1 MKSIRILSCIVL
13 ITFFGSCDPDE
24 PAERELLIAKYKVTF
39 NFKWNAQDFPT
50 DYPSS
55 AHFSKLI
62 GWSHKPSSE
71 FFKVGS
77 IASEG
82 IKNMAEIGATT
93 ALSDEFSSK
102 IEAGEG
108 LKSVVGNGLGSGV
121 GALSVTLDVN
131 EKFSSITL
139 ATMLAPSPDWYV
151 AIINQNLLENG
162 EFVDE
167 KTVDALTYDA
177 GTDSGVTFTSSNK
190 PTNPKVPISVIDT
203 PPIGNGKTIATV
215 KFEKL

>member
-1 MKSIRILSCIVL
+1 MKKIRILSCMVL
-13 ITFFGSCDPDE
+13 IAFFGSCKPDE

-39 NFKWNAQDFPT
+39 DFKWNAQDFPT

-62 GWSHKPSSE
+62 GWSHKPSIE

-121 GALSVTLDVN
+121 GVVSVTLDVN

-139 ATMLAPSPDWYV
+139 TTMLAPSPDWYV

-177 GTDSGVTFTSSNK
+177 GTDSGTTFTSANM
-190 PTNPKVPISVIDT
+190 PTNPKVPISVINT
-203 PPIGNGKTIATV
+203 PPVGNGKTIATV

>member
-1 MKSIRILSCIVL
+1 MVL
-13 ITFFGSCDPDE
+13 IAFFGSCKPDE

-39 NFKWNAQDFPT
+39 DFKWNAQDFPT

-62 GWSHKPSSE
+62 GWSHKPSIE

-93 ALSDEFSSK
+93 VLSDEFSSK

-121 GALSVTLDVN
+121 GVVSVTLDVN

-139 ATMLAPSPDWYV
+139 TTMLAPSPDWYV

-167 KTVDALTYDA
+167 KTVNALTYDA
-177 GTDSGVTFTSSNK
+177 GTDSGTTFTSANM
-190 PTNPKVPISVIDT
+190 PTNPKVPISVINT
-203 PPIGNGKTIATV
+203 PPVGNGKTIATV